1 MSTKLVI
8 KQAEKA
14 KLASYEL
21 GITSTEKKNKAL
33 KVLADNLKKHSS
45 EIIKENKKDLSIS
58 KNLGDAFL
66 DRLKLNNKRIEDLI
80 NQVNKI
86 VDLPD
91 PIGEV
96 IDKNIRSDGLKI
108 SRVKVSLG
116 VIGVIYE
123 SRPNVTIDIAALCLK
138 TGNSVILRG
147 GKESFH
153 TNLFL
158 SKLIENSLSSVGIN
172 KESVQFIENTER
184 STIHDLLKMDNY
196 IDLMIPRG
204 GEQLINLVSKE
215 STMPSIVGGIGVTHL
230 YVDQSADL
238 KQSLEIA
245 INSKTQ
251 RPSVCN
257 ALDTILV
264 HIKIAP
270 KFTPSIISALTA
282 KHVEIKCDSSTFS
295 LIDKKFKDNLNIKEA
310 SENDWGTE
318 FLSLKISIKTVE
330 SLKEAINHIKKYG
343 SGHTEAISAKDE
355 IVRNIFLKEIDAS
368 AVMSNASTRFNDGG
382 EFGLGAEIA
391 VSTNKFH
398 ARGPMGL
405 DSLTSYK
412 WIVEGSGHIRK

>member
-1 MSTKLVI
+1 MSTKSVI
-8 KQAEKA
+8 TKAEKA
-14 KLASYEL
+14 KSASYEL
-21 GITSTEKKNKAL
+21 GITSTAKKNKAL
-33 KVLADNLKKHSS
+33 KLLADNLKKYSAD
-45 EIIKENKKDLSIS
+45 IINENKKDLSIS

-66 DRLKLNNKRIEDLI
+66 DRLELNNKRIEDLI
-80 NQVNKI
+80 NQINKI
-86 VDLPD
+86 VKLPD
-91 PIGEV
+91 PIGEI

-108 SRVKVSLG
+108 SRVKVALG

-123 SRPNVTIDIAALCLK
+123 SRPNVTIDIASLCLK

-158 SKLIENSLSSVGIN
+158 SKLIRSSLSSVGIN

-184 STIHDLLKMDNY
+184 STINDLLKMDKH

-230 YVDQSADL
+230 YIDKSADL
-238 KQSLEIA
+238 KQSIEIA

-264 HIKIAP
+264 HKKIAP
-270 KFTPSIISALTA
+270 EFTPSIISALNT
-282 KHVEIKCDSSTFS
+282 KNVEIKCDPSTFS
-295 LIDKKFKDNLNIKEA
+295 LIDKNFKDNMNINEA
-310 SENDWGTE
+310 TENDWGTE

-330 SLKEAINHIKKYG
+330 SLQEAIEHIKKYG
-343 SGHTEAISAKDE
+343 SGHTEAITAKDE
-355 IVRNIFLKEIDAS
+355 VARNIFLKEIDAS

-391 VSTNKFH
+391 ISTNKFH

-412 WIVEGSGHIRK
+412 WIVEGSGHIRE

>member
-1 MSTKLVI
+1 MSTKSVI
-8 KQAEKA
+8 TKAEKA
-14 KLASYEL
+14 KSASYEL
-21 GITSTEKKNKAL
+21 GITSTAKKNKAL
-33 KVLADNLKKHSS
+33 KLLADNLKKYSAD
-45 EIIKENKKDLSIS
+45 IINENKKDLSIS

-66 DRLKLNNKRIEDLI
+66 DRLELNNKRIEDLI
-80 NQVNKI
+80 NQINKI
-86 VDLPD
+86 VELPD
-91 PIGEV
+91 PIGEI

-108 SRVKVSLG
+108 SRVKVALG

-123 SRPNVTIDIAALCLK
+123 SRPNVTIDIASLCLK

-158 SKLIENSLSSVGIN
+158 SKLIRSSLSSVGIN

-184 STIHDLLKMDNY
+184 STINDLLKMDKH

-230 YVDQSADL
+230 YIDKSADL
-238 KQSLEIA
+238 KQSIEIA

-264 HIKIAP
+264 HKKIAP
-270 KFTPSIISALTA
+270 EFTPSIISALNT
-282 KHVEIKCDSSTFS
+282 KNVEIKCDPSTFS
-295 LIDKKFKDNLNIKEA
+295 LIDKNFKDNMNINEA
-310 SENDWGTE
+310 TENDWGTE

-330 SLKEAINHIKKYG
+330 SLQEAIEHIKKYG
-343 SGHTEAISAKDE
+343 SGHTEAITAKDE
-355 IVRNIFLKEIDAS
+355 VARNIFLKEIDAS

-391 VSTNKFH
+391 ISTNKFH

-412 WIVEGSGHIRK
+412 WIVEGSGHIRE

>member
-8 KQAEKA
+8 TQAEKA
-14 KLASYEL
+14 KSAFNEL
-21 GITSTEKKNKAL
+21 GITSTAKKNKAL
-33 KVLADNLKKHSS
+33 KLLADNLKKHSLD
-45 EIIKENKKDLSIS
+45 IIKENKKDLFIS
-58 KNLGDAFL
+58 KKLGDAFL
-66 DRLKLNNKRIEDLI
+66 DRLELNNKRIEDLI

-86 VDLPD
+86 VELPD
-91 PIGEV
+91 PIGEI
-96 IDKNIRSDGLKI
+96 IDENIRSDGLKI
-108 SRVKVSLG
+108 SRVKVALG

-123 SRPNVTIDIAALCLK
+123 SRPNVTIDIASLCLK

-158 SKLIENSLSSVGIN
+158 SKLIRNSLSSVGIN

-184 STIHDLLKMDNY
+184 STINDLLKMDKH

-230 YVDQSADL
+230 YIDKSADL
-238 KQSLEIA
+238 KQSVEIA

-257 ALDTILV
+257 ALDTILI
-264 HIKIAP
+264 HKKISP
-270 KFTPSIISALTA
+270 EFTPSIISALTT
-282 KHVEIKCDSSTFS
+282 KNVEIKCDLSTFS
-295 LIDKKFKDNLNIKEA
+295 LIDKKFKDNINIKEA
-310 SENDWGTE
+310 TENDWGTE

-330 SLKEAINHIKKYG
+330 SLEEAMDHIKKYG
-343 SGHTEAISAKDE
+343 SGHTEAIVAKDE
-355 IVRNIFLKEIDAS
+355 VVRNIFLKEIDAS

-391 VSTNKFH
+391 ISTNKFH

-412 WIVEGSGHIRK
+412 WIVEGSGHIRE